1 MGNGSGEP
9 RLLSVKARRGLS
21 VARPECTPRELGGIQ
36 PWSDAR
42 ALATAE
48 RTPRR
53 VEECRLRGEILGAW
67 RGAAAGDDGRRRRRK
82 RVSAAECGCQ
92 PTLLLQLC
100 GGAKVSTS

>member
-1 MGNGSGEP
+1 
-9 RLLSVKARRGLS
+9 VKARRGLS
-21 VARPECTPRELGGIQ
+21 VARPECAPRELGGIQ

-67 RGAAAGDDGRRRRRK
+67 RGAAAGGGGGSVGQRQK
-82 RVSAAECGCQ
+82 AGVSPPYSIASVVWRCHGLEVIRFAA
-92 PTLLLQLC
+92 P
-100 GGAKVSTS
+100 